1 MKQKTILETKRLVLR
16 EMKQS
21 DFQDLADILQNT
33 EVMYAYE
40 HDFSDTD
47 VQIWLE
53 RQMERYRKYGFGLWA
68 IILKSKMK

>member
-68 IILKSKMK
+68 VA